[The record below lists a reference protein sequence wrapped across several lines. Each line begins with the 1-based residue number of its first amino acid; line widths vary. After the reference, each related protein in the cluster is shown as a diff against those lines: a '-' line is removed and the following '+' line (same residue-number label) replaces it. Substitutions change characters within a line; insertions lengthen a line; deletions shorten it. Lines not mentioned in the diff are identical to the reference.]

1 MPTLTLYEKCRFP
14 VDHSDV
20 CKNWQ
25 AYLNTLTSYAVTI
38 ARPRTLPVD
47 GETLCVNVNS
57 ASPLAIYNYAVYHD
71 EAYMQTGENLCFFV
85 FQRFASP
92 TCIYIDLTLDVWAS
106 AGYGGV
112 TRISVD
118 GTLEKSHVPI
128 DYSNDISLVNAWPE
142 IRPVSCDPATVVP
155 FNASTGTTPINT
167 QTYLCVMSFMT
178 EAAKTPFVVFRI
190 FSTFASALASC
201 EQKIDKIAMQPV
213 DGEITPTSPIYT
225 VTGINGKWIIPCF
238 AHPDITPGWYARL
251 GYDDGGTIIYQEYG
265 YISFWEHNDLYSL
278 DLAKTLYI
286 SRPSYSAGRIAD
298 LQIGTPAHRITLPTL
313 TAMRGRYWLK
323 LTAYIKQTGLQMY
336 MEAAGQYIEITND
349 YAVPFHYT
357 DENAQTLQNEASQNI
372 RLISAGLGVA
382 GSVAGAFVTGG
393 SLAPVAA
400 GAIGTAASQIAQV
413 YADKT
418 SAQFAP
424 AKINATGDAI
434 TTYGVTTCGL
444 AMFVSDALNNSQI
457 AENINKTGLTYGRR
471 YAQYLEPATGISAK
485 YCFFKFSNVNVVP
498 PGENDAYILRSG
510 YSEELARILQNG
522 VRVWE
527 SNFLTAW
534 RND

>member
-1 MPTLTLYEKCRFP
+1 MSTLTLYEKCRFP

-25 AYLNTLTSYAVTI
+25 AYLNTLPSYAVTI

-92 TCIYIDLTLDVWAS
+92 TCLYLDLTLDVWAS
-106 AGYGGV
+106 AGKNGV

-118 GTLEKSHVPI
+118 GTLEKSHIAI
-128 DYSNDISLVNAWPE
+128 DWSDDNGIIDAWPE
-142 IRPVSCDPATVVP
+142 IRPVSCMPATVVP
-155 FNASTGTTPINT
+155 FNAATGFRPVGN
-167 QTYLCVMSFMT
+167 QQYLCVISYMV
-178 EAAKTPFVVFRI
+178 EASKWPFVVMRVA
-190 FSTFASALASC
+190 STFESALEWC
-201 EQKIDKIAMQPV
+201 DQKVDKIGMQPV
-213 DGEITPTSPIYT
+213 GGGSIGATYT
-225 VTGINGKWIIPCF
+225 VTGINGKWVLPYFGTIN
-238 AHPDITPGWYARL
+238 ITPEWYARL
-251 GYDDGGTIIYQEYG
+251 GYDDAGTVHYYDGNYITLSYYP
-265 YISFWEHNDLYSL
+265 YISNVKLEKEL
-278 DLAKTLYI
+278 TLR
-286 SRPSYSAGRIAD
+286 RPTYTYGHIAD
-298 LQIGTPAHRITLPTL
+298 VQVGTPAHRIALPTL
-313 TAMRGRYWLK
+313 TEMRGTYSLK
-323 LTAYIKQTGLQMY
+323 LTAYIKQMGVQMY
-336 MEAAGQYIEITND
+336 IEAAGQYIEVTND

-357 DENAQTLQNEASQNI
+357 DENAQTLQNEAAQNI

-393 SLAPVAA
+393 SLAPVAS

-424 AKINATGDAI
+424 AKINITGDAI
-434 TTYGVTTCGL
+434 TTYAVTSGGL
-444 AMFVSDALNNSQI
+444 ALFVSEALNSQQI
-457 AENINKTGLTYGRR
+457 RENISKTGLLYGQN
-471 YAQYLEPATGISAK
+471 YAWYAEVDDESSAA
-485 YCFFKFSNVNVVP
+485 YCYFKFSNVNIEP
-498 PGENDAYILRSG
+498 PQENDAYILRSG

-522 VRVWE
+522 VRVWKS
-527 SNFLTAW
+527 SNFLRAW
-534 RND
+534 RQ